1 MYSQSLIIVRLFLV
15 SRDFCCI
22 NVVKLLIIHDNVS
35 IYGLGKYTKHTSLKK
50 YGLDAL
56 IGTIEVELL

>member
-22 NVVKLLIIHDNVS
+22 NMVKLLIHDNVS